1 MPIPAKLPSASNILA
16 TYIQQRIR
24 PFLLIGLGI
33 FVFFFSRPV
42 SVFNVRSLVSFV
54 LLIAFLF
61 VFRLYDDLLQARN
74 DKGKPDRDYTEPAA
88 RKTLLYFLIAFLGIL
103 LCIAIFISVYSA
115 FLLFC
120 FITINHLLYLLLI
133 NNKTASG
140 LLPLLKYPFVYIL
153 LQFSDLSAPV
163 IGAQHAFF
171 AISLF
176 FAFVA
181 FESMEDKTFPIKIKY
196 SYVLQVLSF
205 ALIFVWK
212 VNGFSIL
219 SFTLL
224 LSLSMVW
231 TVFRMK
237 AHPYMYLLC
246 FLISKIVIDEL

>member
-1 MPIPAKLPSASNILA
+1 M
-16 TYIQQRIR
+16 
-24 PFLLIGLGI
+24 IGLGI
-33 FVFFFSRPV
+33 FIFFFSRPV
-42 SVFNVRSLVSFV
+42 SVFNVYSFVSFV
-54 LLIAFLF
+54 LLISFLF

-74 DKGKPDRDYTEPAA
+74 DKGKPDRNYTETAA
-88 RKTLLYFLIAFLGIL
+88 RKTLLYFLSAFLGIL
-103 LCIAIFISVYSA
+103 LCIAIFISVYLA

-153 LQFSDLSAPV
+153 LQFSDHSALV
-163 IGAQHAFF
+163 IGPQHVFL

-181 FESMEDKTFPIKIKY
+181 FESMEDKTFAVPIKY
-196 SYVLQVLSF
+196 SYVLQILSF

-212 VNGFSIL
+212 VNGISIL
-219 SFTLL
+219 SFSFL
-224 LSLSMVW
+224 LSLSIVW
-231 TVFRMK
+231 TFFRMK

-246 FLISKIVIDEL
+246 FLVFKIMIDEL